1 MRDFEEKINYTY
13 YLMNGKGERRMFGET
28 IQELLNLRGL
38 SQKQFAAMLKIPY
51 TTVNGYVNNKRE
63 PDYKTLLDIAELLNV
78 SADYLLGNS
87 PQEEPQTAAEIA
99 LLSSFR
105 ELSAEQRELIEVQ
118 METMKKQ
125 NAHRILNIK

>member
-1 MRDFEEKINYTY
+1 
-13 YLMNGKGERRMFGET
+13 MFGET